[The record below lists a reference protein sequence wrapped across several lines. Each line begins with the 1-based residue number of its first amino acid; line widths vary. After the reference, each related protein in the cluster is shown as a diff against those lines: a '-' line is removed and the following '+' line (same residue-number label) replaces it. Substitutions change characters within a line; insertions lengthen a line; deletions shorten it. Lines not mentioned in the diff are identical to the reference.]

1 MSGFGGALAARY
13 HPPRLARYLFK
24 TTDTGEI
31 LVSPQGLEPW
41 TY

>member
-1 MSGFGGALAARY
+1 MSGFGGALATHG
-13 HPPRLARYLFK
+13 HPPRLTRYLFEV
-24 TTDTGEI
+24 TDTGEI